1 MQKNDAKKMI
11 KNCAGIFI
19 EEKFGKKKAS
29 VYI

>member
-1 MQKNDAKKMI
+1 MLKNDAIYLI